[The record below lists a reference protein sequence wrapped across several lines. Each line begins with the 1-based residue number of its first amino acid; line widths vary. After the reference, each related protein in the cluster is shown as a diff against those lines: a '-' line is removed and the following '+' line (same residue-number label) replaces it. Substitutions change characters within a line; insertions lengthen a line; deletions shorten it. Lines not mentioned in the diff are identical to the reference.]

1 LMRTGTQM
9 DEQDL
14 DDDILE
20 DGDLGFDEEMKA
32 RFRAAVAELK
42 SGADPAGGQ
51 AGGAA
56 ASGAVADASGSGG
69 ACAALEALL
78 DLPADA
84 HTQAMQAVEAERD
97 TLMSERDAAL
107 SKVALLT
114 ARLAAFEGTP

>member
-1 LMRTGTQM
+1 M

-20 DGDLGFDEEMKA
+20 DDDLGFDEEMKA

-42 SGADPAGGQ
+42 QSGADPAGGQ

-56 ASGAVADASGSGG
+56 ASAMADASGNGG